1 MDATTSTTTSTI
13 AQETL
18 KEVITDNQTDTES
31 TDSEVITSP
40 LRAIR
45 AKCIDCSGGSISEVR
60 LCPCKRC
67 PLWPFRNASNPFRT
81 RTMTDEQK
89 EAARDRLAMA
99 RAAKK
104 NVSEST
110 VD

>member
-1 MDATTSTTTSTI
+1 MDMTSI
-13 AQETL
+13 AN
-18 KEVITDNQTDTES
+18 VITDNQTKTE
-31 TDSEVITSP
+31 TDIGTITEEVITSP

-45 AKCIDCSGGSISEVR
+45 AKCIDCSGGSLSEVR

-89 EAARDRLAMA
+89 EAARDRLAVA

-104 NVSEST
+104 NVDGNAVNIINT

>member
-1 MDATTSTTTSTI
+1 MDTTTIQNS
-13 AQETL
+13 L

-31 TDSEVITSP
+31 TNPEVITSP

-60 LCPCKRC
+60 LCPCKHC

-81 RTMTDEQK
+81 RTMTDEQR

-104 NVSEST
+104 NNS
-110 VD
+110 